1 MSVNVNNFLI
11 DEEKIR
17 GSRIVFLQKV
27 AENTI
32 GQICKQLNSFKESGN
47 EKETFT
53 YNWKTQLKS
62 IGYIIRKVCSEN
74 LTLTGNVSIEVG
86 KTGIDL
92 RKEFVQ
98 KYDRRGSL

>member
-47 EKETFT
+47 EKDTFT
-53 YNWKTQLKS
+53 YN
-62 IGYIIRKVCSEN
+62 
-74 LTLTGNVSIEVG
+74 
-86 KTGIDL
+86 
-92 RKEFVQ
+92 
-98 KYDRRGSL
+98 